1 MSLFD
6 SLLGGQNAQLVSQLA
21 KQAGL
26 DSSDVQNIVGQLLPV
41 LSNSIKQNANNGSGL
56 QSLLQALQNGNHS
69 KYLDNPE
76 VLAEPSATAEGNA
89 ILGHILGSKDDS
101 RNLARQAADATGA
114 DESIVKKLLPLVA
127 ATAMGALSK
136 TANQASTQANLSN
149 SNNPDLG
156 NLLVSFLDS
165 NNDGNI
171 TDDLLNIAK
180 KFL

>member
-1 MSLFD
+1 MNLFE
-6 SLLGGQNAQLVSQLA
+6 SLLGGQNSQLVNQLA

-26 DSSDVQNIVGQLLPV
+26 DSNDVQNIVGQLLPV
-41 LSNSIKQNANNGSGL
+41 LSNGIKQNATSSNGL
-56 QSLLQALQNGNHS
+56 QSLMQALQNGNHS
-69 KYLDNPE
+69 KYLDNPD
-76 VLAEPSATAEGNA
+76 VLADPSATAEGNA

-101 RNLARQAADATGA
+101 RTLARQAAESTGT

-136 TANQASTQANLSN
+136 TAGQATNQANLGNADS
-149 SNNPDLG
+149 PDFG

-171 TDDLLNIAK
+171 TDDLFNIAK
-180 KFL
+180 KFF

>member
-1 MSLFD
+1 MNIFQSI
-6 SLLGGQNAQLVSQLA
+6 LGDQNSQLVNQLA

-26 DSSDVQNIVGQLLPV
+26 DSADVQNILGQLLPA
-41 LSNSIKQNANNGSGL
+41 LSNGIKQNTTSGNGL
-56 QSLLQALQNGNHS
+56 QSLVQALQNGSHA
-69 KYLDNPE
+69 KYLENPE

-101 RNLARQAADATGA
+101 RNLARHAAEATGA

-136 TANQASTQANLSN
+136 TAGQANSN
-149 SNNPDLG
+149 STSSPDLG

-165 NNDGNI
+165 NKDGNI
-171 TDDLLNIAK
+171 TDDLFNIAK
-180 KFL
+180 KLF